1 MEPQFGGAILSRLKK
16 TPVRKAPARKQRAKG
31 DDELVAGKAK
41 ASVKKAPVR
50 KAPVRKAPV
59 RKAPVRKAPVRK
71 APVSKAP
78 VRKAPVRKQKAKGDD
93 NLIAGAVSNKE
104 LALHKKANT
113 VAIKDYKKRLADML
127 KQEKQ
132 QLIEQ
137 GFDEPYITKYIKDR
151 RKAISD
157 KLKNDLFISSTQIYE
172 SMR

>member
-1 MEPQFGGAILSRLKK
+1 MHTMEPQFGGAILSRLKK

-59 RKAPVRKAPVRK
+59 RKAPVRK
-71 APVSKAP
+71 
-78 VRKAPVRKQKAKGDD
+78 QKAKGDD

-104 LALHKKANT
+104 LAFNKKANT
-113 VAIKDYKKRLADML
+113 VAIKDYKKRLADTL
-127 KQEKQ
+127 KQEKE

-137 GFDEPYITKYIKDR
+137 GYNASEITKYIKDK
-151 RKAISD
+151 RKAISNN
-157 KLKNDLFISSTQIYE
+157 LNNDLFISSTQIYE